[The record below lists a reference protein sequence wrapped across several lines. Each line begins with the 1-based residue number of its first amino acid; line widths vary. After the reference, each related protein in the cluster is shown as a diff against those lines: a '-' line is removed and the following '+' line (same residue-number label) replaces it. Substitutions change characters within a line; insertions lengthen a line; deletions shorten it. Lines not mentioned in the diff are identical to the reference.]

1 MNRTHTRQSRHPG
14 PGTGHRAPGTGR
26 RIADRGS
33 RIADRVGAQRPRQ
46 RAFDIAHG
54 EGHGVPPS
62 AASRRG
68 QTATEYLMIAGIMTA
83 IGLLVL
89 LWFYQPWRTTVQDV
103 TDCVRTDDCDAV
115 GAK

>member
-1 MNRTHTRQSRHPG
+1 MNAGIGNRESGIGDRESG
-14 PGTGHRAPGTGR
+14 V
-26 RIADRGS
+26 ADRGS
-33 RIADRVGAQRPRQ
+33 RIADRV
-46 RAFDIAHG
+46 
-54 EGHGVPPS
+54 
-62 AASRRG
+62 ASRRG

-89 LWFYQPWRTTVQDV
+89 LWFFQPWRRTVQDV